1 MRASQYGAPRISTAA
16 SIELYS
22 NITGLGLALPCAP
35 AKRIINTT
43 MKPHGFLSLRLTL
56 KALLYVAFV
65 AALAIPSSAAN
76 KKAPPP
82 KPASQYAAFDAHA
95 AEKVTIAADP
105 CTDPKQCDFFRLPYI
120 RHGFIPIRVI
130 VTNDG
135 DRALSLDDVRI
146 QFISVNHDVI
156 PAATLEDIN
165 RRLFSAK
172 RAMGTKLP
180 VIPVPIH
187 HAPVDKKITDDDSD
201 FGFQGTVVNSHST
214 LAGYLFYDVRGL
226 DDPPLKG
233 AELYLKM
240 IRTLDGKHELFS
252 FSIPFDKWLAASAAV
267 TPKPSD

>member
-1 MRASQYGAPRISTAA
+1 M
-16 SIELYS
+16 
-22 NITGLGLALPCAP
+22 C
-35 AKRIINTT
+35 
-43 MKPHGFLSLRLTL
+43 
-56 KALLYVAFV
+56 V
-65 AALAIPSSAAN
+65 AAAATLAIPSFAAN

-82 KPASQYAAFDAHA
+82 RPAGQYAAFDTHVT
-95 AEKVTIAADP
+95 EKVTIAADP

-165 RRLFSAK
+165 RRLFSTK
-172 RAMGTKLP
+172 SAMGTKLP
-180 VIPVPIH
+180 VIPLTIH
-187 HAPVDKKITDDDSD
+187 HAPVDKKVTADDKD
-201 FGFQGTVVNSHST
+201 FGFQGTVVNAHST

-240 IRTLDGKHELFS
+240 IRTLDGKHELFA
-252 FSIPFDKWLAASAAV
+252 FSIPFDKWLAASTAHTA
-267 TPKPSD
+267 KPSD